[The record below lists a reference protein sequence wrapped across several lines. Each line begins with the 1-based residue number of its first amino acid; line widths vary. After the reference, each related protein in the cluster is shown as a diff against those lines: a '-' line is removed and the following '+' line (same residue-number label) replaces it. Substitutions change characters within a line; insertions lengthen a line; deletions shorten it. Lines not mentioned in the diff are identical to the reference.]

1 MALLNYTTTVD
12 AIKTAGE
19 IEVILIKMA
28 AAKLYKKKL
37 IMVKL
42 SASNLLLIH
51 QSVLFLL
58 SYLYKLQL

>member
-19 IEVILIKMA
+19 IEVILIKGG
-28 AAKLYKKKL
+28 AKAIQKKL